1 MKSFLKY
8 IWPSILWAAFILY
21 ACLTP
26 SGSLPRVTIPHLDK
40 LVHFTFY
47 VVLVGLLFW
56 GWQKQSAYV
65 WLHKNMVLKILV
77 AACTYGLM
85 IEVMQEI
92 FTTTRHFD
100 MLDELTNATGA
111 VAGSLISV
119 KLFK

>member
-1 MKSFLKY
+1 M
-8 IWPSILWAAFILY
+8 Y

-47 VVLVGLLFW
+47 VVLAGLLFW
-56 GWQKQSAYV
+56 GWQKQRAFV
-65 WLHKNMVLKILV
+65 WLHKNTVLKILI
-77 AACTYGLM
+77 AACAYGLLV
-85 IEVMQEI
+85 EVMQEI